1 MWILTP
7 ATISYP
13 GSRILTVLTHPL
25 WISTLVFLLSIITA
39 IHKFYSI
46 HNNSM
51 FGYLF
56 VMIYSGDVL
65 IMLTYISSLTPSTTT
80 NKLSIKTMITIM
92 ITIPAMY
99 LFTWAITKH
108 NLNEN
113 YNYNELNRNG
123 ASCREMAG
131 LSKVTVFDLLVR
143 RFNTIMLSAL
153 TCRTLSSL

>member
-1 MWILTP
+1 MWILMLMIT
-7 ATISYP
+7 ACLLFLY
-13 GSRILTVLTHPL
+13 LMHPL
-25 WISTLVFLLSIITA
+25 WISILVFLLSILTA
-39 IHKFYSI
+39 IYKFYSI

-56 VMIYSGDVL
+56 VMIYSGGLL

-80 NKLSIKTMITIM
+80 NKLSIKTM

-113 YNYNELNRNG
+113 YNYNELNLTNMSTYLMSSPLIN
-123 ASCREMAG
+123 AVLMLLTTSFCLISTL
-131 LSKVTVFDLLVR
+131 LSQFKYPIR
-143 RFNTIMLSAL
+143 
-153 TCRTLSSL
+153 SL

>member
-1 MWILTP
+1 MLMLMITACLLFL
-7 ATISYP
+7 Y
-13 GSRILTVLTHPL
+13 LMHPL
-25 WISTLVFLLSIITA
+25 WISILVFLLSILTA
-39 IHKFYSI
+39 IYKFYSI

-56 VMIYSGDVL
+56 VMIYSGGLL

-80 NKLSIKTMITIM
+80 NKLSIKTM

-113 YNYNELNRNG
+113 YNYNELNLTNMSTYLMSSPLIN
-123 ASCREMAG
+123 AVLMLLTTSFCLISTL
-131 LSKVTVFDLLVR
+131 LSQFKYPIR
-143 RFNTIMLSAL
+143 
-153 TCRTLSSL
+153 SL